1 MRLKE
6 RIKRIEKSCPSDLI
20 AFFSVPNRYSES
32 ERAKIEKQLWDE
44 YLEQGGSSRAHPVFI
59 AGLTG
64 ENLPMFL
71 GVQSKQEVL
80 AEIQEAGRQRMAS
93 LKG

>member
-1 MRLKE
+1 MRMKE
-6 RIKRIEKSCPSDLI
+6 RINRIEKSCPSDLI

-32 ERAKIEKQLWDE
+32 EKAKIEKQLWSE
-44 YLEQGGSSRAHPVFI
+44 YLAQGGTLRAQPVFI

-71 GVQSKQEVL
+71 CVKSKREVL
-80 AEIQEAGRQRMAS
+80 AEIEEAGKQRMAS
-93 LKG
+93 MKA

>member
-32 ERAKIEKQLWDE
+32 ERAKIEKQLWNE
-44 YLEQGGSSRAHPVFI
+44 YTTPDC
-59 AGLTG
+59 
-64 ENLPMFL
+64 NL
-71 GVQSKQEVL
+71 
-80 AEIQEAGRQRMAS
+80 
-93 LKG
+93 